1 MNFERITSYQ
11 MESYFND
18 ITRIHGQKLF
28 KYIIFPRGIYINEKN
43 SIHII
48 SQQRKSLYELI
59 HDPMRI
65 NNAEM

>member
-1 MNFERITSYQ
+1 

-28 KYIIFPRGIYINEKN
+28 KHIIFPRGIYINEKN